1 MNNKD
6 LQKLEKIGSFGT
18 VALAQAMGKDIAQRF
33 RAGDRFYTV
42 RQVAKQ
48 YGVSLLTAH
57 RGMQELAKRRILEL
71 RPGAGTFIGP
81 RVESSRVKAI
91 HLITTPE
98 ATSVPLLLEGLIM
111 GLMKTL
117 TGFSVQTNTEPA
129 EAREEY
135 LEELLTNRQDIAGVV
150 LAAVSHET
158 RVFFSKR
165 NIPVVVAGYTEEDV
179 ELPSVDYPQRQMG
192 RMVGEFLLDR
202 GHTRLGFLPSE
213 YWLPGDTHF
222 LSGFQEVL
230 AGRSIP
236 ADGFIVQP
244 LPRDPDMARRV
255 LQRMLQSPS
264 RPSALICR
272 RPWMSSQ
279 CLATVRELGLRVP
292 GDILIASVAPTAALI
307 ADSIPSFTGFACDFE
322 LVGQTAG
329 ELLSK
334 IMAGQGDQKIH
345 VELPIQLTAGGT
357 L

>member
-1 MNNKD
+1 MNSKD
-6 LQKLEKIGSFGT
+6 LLNPDNVGSLGT
-18 VALAQAMGKDIAQRF
+18 FTLAEAMRKDIAKRF
-33 RAGDRFYTV
+33 KAGGRFYTV

-71 RPGAGTFIGP
+71 CPGAGTFVGP
-81 RVESSRVKAI
+81 GAKAGRVKTI
-91 HLITTPE
+91 HLITTQE
-98 ATSVPLLLEGLIM
+98 ATSVPLLLEGLIK
-111 GLMKTL
+111 GLMKVL
-117 TGFSVQTNTEPA
+117 LSFSVQTNTEPA

-135 LEELLTNRQDIAGVV
+135 LEELLTNRQDVAGVV

-165 NIPVVVAGYTEEDV
+165 DIPVVVAGYTEEDV

-202 GHTRLGFLPSE
+202 GHTRLGLLPSE

-222 LSGFQEVL
+222 LGGFQEVL

-244 LPRDPDMARRV
+244 LPRDPEMARRV

-272 RPWMSSQ
+272 RPWMNRQ
-279 CLATVRELGLRVP
+279 CLETVRELGLRMP
-292 GDILIASVAPTAALI
+292 EDILIVGGAPTAVLI
-307 ADSIPSFTGFACDFE
+307 ANSLPSFTGFASDFE
-322 LVGQTAG
+322 LVGQTTG

-334 IMAGQGDQKIH
+334 IMDGRCDRHAH
-345 VELPIQLTAGGT
+345 VELPIQLTVGGT
-357 L
+357 P

>member
-1 MNNKD
+1 
-6 LQKLEKIGSFGT
+6 
-18 VALAQAMGKDIAQRF
+18 
-33 RAGDRFYTV
+33 
-42 RQVAKQ
+42 
-48 YGVSLLTAH
+48 
-57 RGMQELAKRRILEL
+57 MQELAKRRILEL

-81 RVESSRVKAI
+81 RVESSRVKTI

-98 ATSVPLLLEGLIM
+98 ATSVPLLLEGLVK
-111 GLMKTL
+111 GLMKAL
-117 TGFSVQTNTEPA
+117 PGFSVQTNTEPA

-135 LEELLTNRQDIAGVV
+135 LEELLTNRQDIVGVV

-165 NIPVVVAGYTEEDV
+165 NIPVVVTGYTEEDV
-179 ELPSVDYPQRQMG
+179 DLPCVDYPQRQMG

-202 GHTRLGFLPSE
+202 GHTRLGLLPSE

-244 LPRDPDMARRV
+244 LPRDPDMARVV

-272 RPWMSSQ
+272 RPWMISQ
-279 CLATVRELGLRVP
+279 CLQTVRELGLRVP
-292 GDILIASVAPTAALI
+292 EDILIVGGAPTATLI
-307 ADSIPSFTGFACDFE
+307 ANSLHSFTGFACDFE
-322 LVGQTAG
+322 LVGQTTG

-334 IMAGQGDQKIH
+334 IMDGRCDRREH
-345 VELPIQLTAGGT
+345 VELSIQLTSGEIH
-357 L
+357 